1 MKKLLKIVFFLIVT
15 VFMVS
20 CGDKNKIPDEL
31 LGTYIQDGG
40 KPFYA
45 YSGEIIPDYYKQQ
58 GTAKLYKKGNRYY
71 LEIDSKLIVG
81 DEIVSIYELK
91 ADGKIKEIKYEEFP
105 GILNPFGK
113 YAKDIYTV
121 IFTDLKTS
129 GKDGHELKY
138 KPEIILVG
146 ERKLTTAEEDINEY
160 HSYFKSFKYESKPI
174 SMLWINGKIF
184 KKVEGGK

>member
-31 LGTYIQDGG
+31 LGTYIQDGEE
-40 KPFYA
+40 PFYA

-71 LEIDSKLIVG
+71 LEIDSKYIIENKVA
-81 DEIVSIYELK
+81 STYELK
-91 ADGKIKEIKYEEFP
+91 ADGKVKEIEYEEFS
-105 GILNPFGK
+105 GVLSPFGK

-129 GKDGHELKY
+129 GKDGDELKY
-138 KPEIILVG
+138 KPKIILVG

-160 HSYFKSFKYESKPI
+160 HSYFRYFKYESKPI
-174 SMLWINGKIF
+174 SMLWINGEKF